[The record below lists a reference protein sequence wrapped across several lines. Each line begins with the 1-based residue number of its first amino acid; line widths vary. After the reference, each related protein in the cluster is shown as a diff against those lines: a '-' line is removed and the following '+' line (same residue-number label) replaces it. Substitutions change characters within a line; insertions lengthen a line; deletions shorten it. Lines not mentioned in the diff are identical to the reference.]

1 MLKIRT
7 NTQGRPGSRMVE
19 RRTGYMARKNYT
31 EEQLDSREQRKRERA
46 ARADRALAKMVED
59 FLADN
64 PDAETWQEAAAYQ
77 RGENIAEANHF

>member
-7 NTQGRPGSRMVE
+7 NTQGRPGTRMVE

-31 EEQLDSREQRKRERA
+31 EKRLDARDERKRERA
-46 ARADRALAKMVED
+46 NRADRALAKMVAD

-64 PDAETWQEAAAYQ
+64 PDAMSWQEAADYQ